1 MTPYH
6 LELIRQT
13 FDGLFRPSSPDSA
26 GKDLLLDIGGEDE
39 PEREEPS
46 SPPPPRTPHQERPC
60 PDPYRPEGPDRP
72 DPGRPTTPASGA
84 VEHKDKG
91 TGAARPILDDD
102 DVPSPPKPKKAAPAA
117 AKPKKDREAPKKARR
132 RPRWPPSPRRPPRRR
147 RPRPRP
153 PPPARRKPGPPHEAK
168 EAAEAKGSDDAP
180 RRTPGRGTGTSTRPQ
195 WRSPPRRR
203 TRAAVPRTQGEGRAQ
218 AGPADRPGR
227 LLPEA
232 ARQVLQSVV
241 DLGLFDLSLSEKC
254 HGKRAHVLL
263 SSIDPCPSL
272 ARPLAYERLGAIVE
286 WFEKLGAAVLFSII
300 VQTSALDEARYQVVD
315 GSHRFQVAR
324 IIVDPRR
331 VSELPPEITAEQRTE
346 LRQRVE
352 KLNKLHPRSGREDY
366 IDVAVYNTLDPEA
379 MLELQ
384 HRVNLLTH
392 DARFGSSTFDVLLN
406 LKRASL
412 QVCRLPSID
421 YHQPTSPPLSG
432 PKRYIR
438 EDPDFTH
445 LEPALKELH
454 FPKGE
459 DAPAKLVKIL
469 ECFSLEM
476 LCASP
481 SSRLSDSRQPRTCGA
496 SLSGSEATSTAAA
509 DLKKPIRQAEQTFML
524 LEAHDAAEV
533 AAGDHP
539 PSSTCPRRG
548 RPEILRCHLVRTET
562 FAFMNCLNVRPF
574 PFRKG
579 KVRLPA
585 FSEELGE
592 LGCPFERLNE
602 TDVGNMPQEIT
613 FMDGRRLSEFELVL
627 GYWLGWCAA
636 QLPPAMQDYLMPEHC
651 PYARLWEE
659 MGHHDIPVPAS
670 AC

>member
-1 MTPYH
+1 MFVGGTKIHTGGGGVLIQLARWTLPRVLTFVNAPFCRFQMNSIDWNQFHTPQEAIEYCEGAIGQDPPKWAEGYQAINCFRRRLSSLTQPLGAGLMTPYH

-26 GKDLLLDIGGEDE
+26 GKDLLLDIGGEEDE

-46 SPPPPRTPHQERPC
+46 SAPAPTPTAPKAPTALTAPTRA
-60 PDPYRPEGPDRP
+60 
-72 DPGRPTTPASGA
+72 RPTTPASGA

-132 RPRWPPSPRRPPRRR
+132 RPRWPPRRPCPEPKAKAERKRA
-147 RPRPRP
+147 RPTDP
-153 PPPARRKPGPPHEAK
+153 
-168 EAAEAKGSDDAP
+168 DDF
-180 RRTPGRGTGTSTRPQ
+180 S
-195 WRSPPRRR
+195 
-203 TRAAVPRTQGEGRAQ
+203 
-218 AGPADRPGR
+218 
-227 LLPEA
+227 PEA
-232 ARQVLQSVV
+232 ARQVLQ
-241 DLGLFDLSLSEKC
+241 GLFDLSLSEKC

-331 VSELPPEITAEQRTE
+331 GGEAQQATPQI
-346 LRQRVE
+346 RQHL
-352 KLNKLHPRSGREDY
+352 KEDY

-412 QVCRLPSID
+412 QVCRLP
-421 YHQPTSPPLSG
+421 P

-438 EDPDFTH
+438 EDPDFATH

-476 LCASP
+476 LCA
-481 SSRLSDSRQPRTCGA
+481 
-496 SLSGSEATSTAAA
+496 
-509 DLKKPIRQAEQTFML
+509 
-524 LEAHDAAEV
+524 
-533 AAGDHP
+533 
-539 PSSTCPRRG
+539 
-548 RPEILRCHLVRTET
+548 
-562 FAFMNCLNVRPF
+562 
-574 PFRKG
+574 
-579 KVRLPA
+579 LPA
-585 FSEELGE
+585 PG
-592 LGCPFERLNE
+592 
-602 TDVGNMPQEIT
+602 
-613 FMDGRRLSEFELVL
+613 
-627 GYWLGWCAA
+627 
-636 QLPPAMQDYLMPEHC
+636 
-651 PYARLWEE
+651 
-659 MGHHDIPVPAS
+659 
-670 AC
+670 

>member
-1 MTPYH
+1 MRT
-6 LELIRQT
+6 LRATL
-13 FDGLFRPSSPDSA
+13 
-26 GKDLLLDIGGEDE
+26 
-39 PEREEPS
+39 
-46 SPPPPRTPHQERPC
+46 PPP
-60 PDPYRPEGPDRP
+60 
-72 DPGRPTTPASGA
+72 TT
-84 VEHKDKG
+84 
-91 TGAARPILDDD
+91 R
-102 DVPSPPKPKKAAPAA
+102 
-117 AKPKKDREAPKKARR
+117 
-132 RPRWPPSPRRPPRRR
+132 
-147 RPRPRP
+147 
-153 PPPARRKPGPPHEAK
+153 
-168 EAAEAKGSDDAP
+168 
-180 RRTPGRGTGTSTRPQ
+180 
-195 WRSPPRRR
+195 
-203 TRAAVPRTQGEGRAQ
+203 
-218 AGPADRPGR
+218 
-227 LLPEA
+227 
-232 ARQVLQSVV
+232 
-241 DLGLFDLSLSEKC
+241 DLFSSGLFDRSLSEKC

-331 VSELPPEITAEQRTE
+331 GGEAQQATPQI
-346 LRQRVE
+346 RQHL
-352 KLNKLHPRSGREDY
+352 KEDY

-421 YHQPTSPPLSG
+421 YHHPTSPPLSG

-438 EDPDFTH
+438 EDPDFATH

-476 LCASP
+476 LCA
-481 SSRLSDSRQPRTCGA
+481 LSQLPVERQPSATNLWRIFEARDAEMNRWLARAMLEG
-496 SLSGSEATSTAAA
+496 SFSGSEATSTAAA

-524 LEAHDAAEV
+524 LEAHDAAE
-533 AAGDHP
+533 AA
-539 PSSTCPRRG
+539 R
-548 RPEILRCHLVRTET
+548 EILRCHLVRTET

-602 TDVGNMPQEIT
+602 TDVGNMPQRSPSWT
-613 FMDGRRLSEFELVL
+613 AGVSR
-627 GYWLGWCAA
+627 
-636 QLPPAMQDYLMPEHC
+636 DYLMPEHC